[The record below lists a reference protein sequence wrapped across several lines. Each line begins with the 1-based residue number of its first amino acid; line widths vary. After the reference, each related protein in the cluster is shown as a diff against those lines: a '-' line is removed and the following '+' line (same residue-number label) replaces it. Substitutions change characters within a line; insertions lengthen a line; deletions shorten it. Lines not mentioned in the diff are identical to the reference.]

1 MARKSKAKYKMKGHS
16 ISGIKGFKDTSLEDG
31 RAASSAFQMKGSPL
45 YEEKLG
51 ELDWKD
57 EDYDVDPHKLP
68 EHLKWKEQGD
78 QEGLVWGLG
87 EVGKA
92 IRRKQWNKKNEEKKE
107 NETEGDKLDD
117 QTTKYDGPVEGS
129 NMDKDLSSKST
140 GIDYDA
146 LEIEE
151 EEFAEPGGGDLGDLS
166 KHVEEKEIG
175 KEKTDYSGASKN
187 EMTNIRR
194 KFKDDGSWDPNKNLE
209 HARIQNKINELYG
222 SSKRY

>member
-140 GIDYDA
+140 GDGNPAFATIGTTVVKLSA
-146 LEIEE
+146 L
-151 EEFAEPGGGDLGDLS
+151 PSLS
-166 KHVEEKEIG
+166 IIIV
-175 KEKTDYSGASKN
+175 SLS
-187 EMTNIRR
+187 
-194 KFKDDGSWDPNKNLE
+194 S
-209 HARIQNKINELYG
+209 INNT
-222 SSKRY
+222 SSLVR